1 MNRLVRR
8 ILVVLAVIGH
18 LAADRRGRADGP
30 PCTIATHGNSP
41 VVQACADGGLVFA
54 RRAMRDLVR
63 RAKAAGT
70 RFECD
75 ECHRNDTNYELT
87 PQARESFRKLL
98 AAAGDSRP

>member
-1 MNRLVRR
+1 MRPILIVLTVFGFLVS
-8 ILVVLAVIGH
+8 
-18 LAADRRGRADGP
+18 DRRGRAEGP

-41 VVQACADGGLVFA
+41 IVQACADGGLVSA

-75 ECHRNDTNYELT
+75 ECHRNETNYELT
-87 PQARESFRKLL
+87 SQAREAFRKLL
-98 AAAGDSRP
+98 AAGEARP

>member
-1 MNRLVRR
+1 MNRLMRR
-8 ILVVLAVIGH
+8 SFIILVLACSLG
-18 LAADRRGRADGP
+18 ADRRGRAEGS

-41 VVQACADGGLVFA
+41 VVQACAEGGLVFA
-54 RRAMRDLVR
+54 RRTMRDLVR

-87 PQARESFRKLL
+87 SQARDSFRRLL
-98 AAAGDSRP
+98 AAAESRP